1 MNRSRFP
8 LIIIIASVI
17 AVSLLLALLWQSK
30 LFGTSDNEPIEVRCV
45 VRDSLG
51 QQWAATKN
59 GLFYQQSDGVF
70 KQMPLPSLSHH
81 PFPSIYAMTIDTVY
95 NRLWIGA
102 WNHLYCYDLRRDRF
116 ITTPDSTIYRTV
128 GLFCDSIGRVIALT
142 ERGQFRYTLNDT
154 IPNGLAEHLDNTV
167 YPKPAQTRI
176 DTSSW
181 TFEQS
186 EKKNDNIT
194 ILITILMV
202 VVLLLIAIKLRHNRQ
217 TTNKTIDIA
226 ITATPG
232 IDFIERARKVVDDHI
247 KDEDFGAEVFAQEMA
262 VSRAQLFR
270 KLKAANGQTPKEFID
285 ERRFA
290 LAEHLLKTTEKSMPD
305 ISLTCGF
312 SDVSN
317 FRRGFMRRYG
327 MTPSVFRE
335 SNSL

>member
-1 MNRSRFP
+1 MKRNRF
-8 LIIIIASVI
+8 LWIFIF
-17 AVSLLLALLWQSK
+17 AVCLTALFFTLFLQNGALWSS
-30 LFGTSDNEPIEVRCV
+30 GDSPIEVRSV
-45 VRDSLG
+45 IKDSLG

-59 GLFYQQSDGVF
+59 GLFYQQPGEKF

-81 PFPSIYAMTIDTVY
+81 PFPSIYALTIDTVY

-102 WNHLYCYDLRRDRF
+102 WNHLYCYDLNKNRF
-116 ITTPDSTIYRTV
+116 ITTPDSTIHRIV

-154 IPNGLAEHLDNTV
+154 LPNGLAEHLDKTV
-167 YPKPAQTRI
+167 YPKPSQI
-176 DTSSW
+176 QFDTSSE
-181 TFEQS
+181 TIELS
-186 EKKNDNIT
+186 EKKNNNIT
-194 ILITILMV
+194 ILITIIIV
-202 VVLLLIAIKLRHNRQ
+202 VVLLLIAIKLRYNHK
-217 TTNKTIDIA
+217 TTGKSIDIA

-247 KDEDFGAEVFAQEMA
+247 KDEDFGADIFAQEMA

-305 ISLTCGF
+305 IALACGF

-317 FRRGFMRRYG
+317 FRRSFMRRYG
-327 MTPSVFRE
+327 VTPSAFRE
-335 SNSL
+335 TNPL

>member
-1 MNRSRFP
+1 MT
-8 LIIIIASVI
+8 
-17 AVSLLLALLWQSK
+17 VSLLLALLWQSE
-30 LFGTSDNEPIEVRCV
+30 LLGTSDKAPIEVRCV
-45 VRDSLG
+45 VRDSLE

-59 GLFYQQSDGVF
+59 GLFYQKKNDGVF

-81 PFPSIYAMTIDTVY
+81 PFPSIYALTIDTVY

-128 GLFCDSIGRVIALT
+128 GLFCDSLGRVIALT

-154 IPNGLAEHLDNTV
+154 IPNGLAEHLDKTF
-167 YPKPAQTRI
+167 YPKPTHTQI
-176 DTSSW
+176 DASSW

-186 EKKNDNIT
+186 GQKKKNIN
-194 ILITILMV
+194 ILITIIIV
-202 VVLLLIAIKLRHNRQ
+202 VVLLLIAIKLRHKRKK
-217 TTNKTIDIA
+217 TDKTIDIA
-226 ITATPG
+226 ITATPS
-232 IDFIERARKVVDDHI
+232 IDFIERARKVVDEHI

-305 ISLTCGF
+305 IALTCGF